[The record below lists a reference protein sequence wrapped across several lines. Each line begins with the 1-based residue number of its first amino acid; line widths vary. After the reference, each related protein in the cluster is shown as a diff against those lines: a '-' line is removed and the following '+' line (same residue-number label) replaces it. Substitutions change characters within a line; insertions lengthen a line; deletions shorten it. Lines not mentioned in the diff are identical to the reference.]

1 VHINK
6 IFQILW
12 FVCVVGG
19 VGVVGV
25 CLWMCTRVCVL
36 DVGVGVGMGVGVGV
50 GVCSL
55 LQALCVMAAL
65 SSFTSGEMRVVG
77 T

>member
-1 VHINK
+1 MSHVRC
-6 IFQILW
+6 
-12 FVCVVGG
+12 VC
-19 VGVVGV
+19 
-25 CLWMCTRVCVL
+25 
-36 DVGVGVGMGVGVGV
+36 VGVGMGVGVGV